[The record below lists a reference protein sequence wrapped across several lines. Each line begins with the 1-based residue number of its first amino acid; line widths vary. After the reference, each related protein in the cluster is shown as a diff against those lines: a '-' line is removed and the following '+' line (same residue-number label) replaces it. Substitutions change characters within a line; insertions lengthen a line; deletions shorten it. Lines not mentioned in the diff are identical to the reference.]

1 VNFESTSQSLFK
13 DIECRYCTK
22 PIFEFGPMTLT
33 SSIKNVR
40 FEKLNQNSVSVIPF
54 VQYGPLFKFQLKK
67 PLNLLDSGG
76 LPYVFT
82 PTLTMDNLQ
91 VDTFTSFMSGTDIGR
106 LFELNYITDVNQI
119 STAPSNE

>member
-1 VNFESTSQSLFK
+1 
-13 DIECRYCTK
+13 
-22 PIFEFGPMTLT
+22 MTLT

-40 FEKLNQNSVSVIPF
+40 FEKLNQNSLSVIPF

-106 LFELNYITDVNQI
+106 LFEFNYATDVNQI